1 MTTKKKTFED
11 SLMRL
16 KEISELLE
24 ENEVG
29 LDASIKLYEEGVKL
43 AKECYKTLS
52 EAQLKIKELKADL
65 EEDLE

>member
-1 MTTKKKTFED
+1 MSTKKKTFED

-16 KEISELLE
+16 KEISDLLE

-29 LDASIKLYEEGVKL
+29 LDESIKLYEEGIKL
-43 AKECYKTLS
+43 AKDCYKTLS

-65 EEDLE
+65 ENDI

>member
-1 MTTKKKTFED
+1 
-11 SLMRL
+11 MRL
-16 KEISELLE
+16 KEISDLLE

-29 LDASIKLYEEGVKL
+29 LDESIKLYEEGVNL

-65 EEDLE
+65 ENDI